1 MLLGKVHLQ
10 NELLDLV
17 ESGVNVAAPMLV
29 DVYLDWHRYPC
40 SCKNDKKD
48 MIEINNEMFHNI
60 SFHFNL
66 LSYSHLY

>member
-17 ESGVNVAAPMLV
+17 ENGVNVAAPMLV

-48 MIEINNEMFHNI
+48 MIEINNEILIF
-60 SFHFNL
+60 
-66 LSYSHLY
+66 YSRNR